1 MIEMLI
7 RVQIRATFSEL
18 LGGKLQDAALEL
30 KDVFFNIIYPCPSL

>member
-7 RVQIRATFSEL
+7 RVKIRAGFSEL
-18 LGGKLQDAALEL
+18 LGKKLQDTASEL